1 MGLRLKEKDANS
13 KEPGLE
19 IEEVQ
24 KDSPAAKA
32 GIKAGDWILELNRMK
47 VNSLDEFHSV
57 LAEIKDEKNI
67 LVMFSRGNEIMFST
81 IEK

>member
-1 MGLRLKEKDANS
+1 
-13 KEPGLE
+13 
-19 IEEVQ
+19 
-24 KDSPAAKA
+24 
-32 GIKAGDWILELNRMK
+32 MK